1 MVKNAVRLKRTISE
15 VLNTTE
21 ANNVQK
27 LQQLNINPYLNG
39 YLVKKDYKPLTNVVV
54 NAIEENVESESN
66 VDVLKFYLHE
76 LALIF
81 NLSEYDSYF
90 TGVVING

>member
-1 MVKNAVRLKRTISE
+1 MVNNAVRLKRTISE

-21 ANNVQK
+21 ANTVQK

-54 NAIEENVESESN
+54 KAIEENVESESN

>member
-21 ANNVQK
+21 ANTVQK

-54 NAIEENVESESN
+54 KAIEENVESESN

>member
-1 MVKNAVRLKRTISE
+1 MVKNAVKLEETISE

-21 ANNVQK
+21 ANPVQK
-27 LQQLNINPYLNG
+27 LHYLNINPYLNG

-54 NAIEENVESESN
+54 KTIEENVESEAN
-66 VDVLKFYLHE
+66 TDVLKFYLHE

-90 TGVVING
+90 KGVATIG